1 MNWKNESENQRV
13 EKVKVKPVPLQEK
26 VDEEAKV
33 EEVEM
38 ERDSER
44 ARWSLQPRS
53 HQTGSASCRSLCCA
67 AKQKIGNVVRI
78 KGII

>member
-1 MNWKNESENQRV
+1 MNWKSENHRV

-38 ERDSER
+38 ERDLKNKLE
-44 ARWSLQPRS
+44 
-53 HQTGSASCRSLCCA
+53 
-67 AKQKIGNVVRI
+67 K
-78 KGII
+78 